1 MMPKKKKDT
10 DLMKPIMN
18 FSHEKT
24 LLFENFILDI
34 SVSQKDM
41 QGEFF
46 W

>member
-18 FSHEKT
+18 FPHENT

>member
-18 FSHEKT
+18 FSHENT